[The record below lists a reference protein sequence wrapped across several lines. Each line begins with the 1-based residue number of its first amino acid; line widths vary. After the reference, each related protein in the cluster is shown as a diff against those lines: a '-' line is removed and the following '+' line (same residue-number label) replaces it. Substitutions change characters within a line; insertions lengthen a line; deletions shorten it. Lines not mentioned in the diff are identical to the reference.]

1 MFKEKDDVVVVF
13 DGVEHDGEVLTDEAR
28 GWVRVTML
36 IDPELDYGSGT
47 ERLAAH
53 QTVMVRTKDVRLR

>member
-1 MFKEKDDVVVVF
+1 MFQKGDDVIVEF
-13 DGVEHDGEVLTDEAR
+13 DGVEHVGEVIGEER
-28 GWVRVTML
+28 GWVRATIL

-53 QTVMVRTKDVRLR
+53 QTVMIRTANVRLR

>member
-1 MFKEKDDVVVVF
+1 MFREHDDVIVVF
-13 DGVEHDGEVLTDEAR
+13 DGVEHDGEVLTDEMR

-47 ERLAAH
+47 ERLSAH

>member
-1 MFKEKDDVVVVF
+1 MFHGGDDVIVVF
-13 DGVEHDGEVLTDEAR
+13 DGVEHDGEVIGEER
-28 GWVRVTML
+28 GWVRATIL

>member
-1 MFKEKDDVVVVF
+1 MFKEKDQVVVLF
-13 DGVEHDGEVLTDEAR
+13 DDVEHDGEVIVEER
-28 GWVRVTML
+28 GWVRANIL

-47 ERLAAH
+47 ERLAPV